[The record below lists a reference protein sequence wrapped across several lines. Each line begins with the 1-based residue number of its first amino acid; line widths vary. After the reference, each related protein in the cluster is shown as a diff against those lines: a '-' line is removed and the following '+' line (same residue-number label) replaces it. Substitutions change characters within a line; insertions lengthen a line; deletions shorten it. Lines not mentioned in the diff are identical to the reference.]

1 MYVSAADMGEVD
13 TQNYDE
19 LLDVSGLSC
28 PLPVLKSKATLARM
42 SVGSVLKVVATHPDS
57 EIEIPALCRL
67 PGLKLLELQKEAGV
81 FTYWIQKTL

>member
-1 MYVSAADMGEVD
+1 MYVSATDMGEVD
-13 TQNYDE
+13 IENYDD

-42 SVGSVLKVVATHPDS
+42 SVGSVLKVIATHPDS

-67 PGLKLLELQKEAGV
+67 PGLKLLEIKKEDGV
-81 FTYWIQKTL
+81 FYYWIQKTL